1 MNCVFFLLFIVSF
14 MSFLILSYLILSSV
28 SISVSFVWFTV
39 SVLVFLFLFLWYF
52 GGIPGKLLQ
61 LCDLGYRSV
70 TVMCICSS
78 INIINLL
85 TFSRENDNCQT
96 LSIPS
101 ATVLVCVFRCTSTW
115 RVWVHCDS
123 QVWPCL
129 TWTKKYIP
137 KHPDESLMAFRCF
150 ASSESGSSSSPA
162 NRPRATISM
171 RMFPSSNNLS
181 ARYMHLYAPSV
192 IVHVCSITWSR
203 HAWGDLHLKP
213 CVRRTDRFCHIFLS
227 NDGWILIQWF

>member
-14 MSFLILSYLILSSV
+14 LSFLILSYLIFCQYFCFICLVYSIRPCLSFLV
-28 SISVSFVWFTV
+28 SLIFWRHPWKIVTAVWFGV
-39 SVLVFLFLFLWYF
+39 SVCYRYVHLFEYQYYQPL
-52 GGIPGKLLQ
+52 
-61 LCDLGYRSV
+61 DL
-70 TVMCICSS
+70 
-78 INIINLL
+78 
-85 TFSRENDNCQT
+85 FSRKWHCQT

-101 ATVLVCVFRCTSTW
+101 ATVLVCVFRCTATW
-115 RVWVHCDS
+115 RVCLHCDS

-181 ARYMHLYAPSV
+181 ALYA
-192 IVHVCSITWSR
+192 SIC
-203 HAWGDLHLKP
+203 A
-213 CVRRTDRFCHIFLS
+213 
-227 NDGWILIQWF
+227 

>member
-1 MNCVFFLLFIVSF
+1 MCSFCYSLFLFCPF
-14 MSFLILSYLILSSV
+14 LSYLILSSV

-85 TFSRENDNCQT
+85 TFFSWKWHCQT

-115 RVWVHCDS
+115 RVWWVHCDS

-171 RMFPSSNNLS
+171 RMFPSSSNLS
-181 ARYMHLYAPSV
+181 APYMHLYAPSV
-192 IVHVCSITWSR
+192 IVHVCSITMIK
-203 HAWGDLHLKP
+203 ACL
-213 CVRRTDRFCHIFLS
+213 RRSTF
-227 NDGWILIQWF
+227 